1 MALTF
6 TTTKRS
12 NITTQPKSMKSRLS
26 KLKNGALPAI
36 GVALALA
43 GFALGRS
50 TKKEARADMTADT
63 MVAGMNQ
70 FQQVLDGIDAN
81 EITLKKGLTEVLCIE
96 KKGDE
101 THTKIVENDG
111 SICDIIEKGDASVLF
126 QYNPKGE
133 LEQMNFND
141 GKGEDIHVLFDGK
154 GVSTD
159 LVAAANGKT
168 PKYLSSKEGKRII
181 DEFWRHVDNG
191 NADISVGQNFMS
203 VLQQGQAACR
213 GREVRLPQM
222 DPNFIPLGKE
232 L

>member
-1 MALTF
+1 MAHEF
-6 TTTKRS
+6 TSKKVEA
-12 NITTQPKSMKSRLS
+12 TQHKSMKSRLS
-26 KLKNGALPAI
+26 KLKKGALPAI

-50 TKKEARADMTADT
+50 TKKETRADMTADT

-70 FQQVLDGIDAN
+70 FQQVLDGFDAN
-81 EITLKKGLTEVLCIE
+81 EITIKKGLTEVLCIE

-111 SICDIIEKGDASVLF
+111 SICDIIEKGDVSVFF

-133 LEQMNFND
+133 LEQMNFNN
-141 GKGEDIHVLFDGK
+141 GKEDIHVLFDGK
-154 GVSTD
+154 GVSND

-168 PKYLSSKEGKRII
+168 PKYLSSKEGKQLI
-181 DEFWRHVDNG
+181 DKFWRHVDNG
-191 NADISVGQNFMS
+191 NADISVGRNFMS
-203 VLQQGQAACR
+203 VLQQGHNACR
-213 GREVRLPQM
+213 GREIRLPQM
-222 DPNFIPLGKE
+222 APNFIPLGRD